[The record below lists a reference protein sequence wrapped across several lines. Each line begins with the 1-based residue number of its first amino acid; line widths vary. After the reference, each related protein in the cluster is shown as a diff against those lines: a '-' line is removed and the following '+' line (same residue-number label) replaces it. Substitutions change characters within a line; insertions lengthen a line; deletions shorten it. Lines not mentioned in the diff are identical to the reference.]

1 MSKKVKYYVVWEGR
15 RKGIFDSWED
25 CKVQVFGF
33 EGAKY
38 KSFESKKEAEEAFK
52 QGANKTLYAAA
63 KDKTGTITKQ
73 KVSRAAIIK
82 QSICVDAACS
92 GNPGKM
98 EYRGVDTQNN
108 MEIFHQG
115 PFPDATNNIG
125 EFLAIVHGL
134 AYLQQRKLYDTP
146 IYTDSRNA
154 MLWVKAKACRTKL
167 EPTKHNGE
175 IFELIHRAEQWLK
188 NNSYKNPIIKWE
200 TEDWGEI
207 PADFGRK

>member
-1 MSKKVKYYVVWEGR
+1 MAKKVKYYVVWEGR
-15 RKGIFDSWED
+15 QKGVYDSWDE
-25 CKVQVFGF
+25 CKAQVFGF

-38 KSFESKKEAEEAFK
+38 KSFESKKEAEDAYK
-52 QGANKTLYAAA
+52 QGANKSLFATA
-63 KDKTGTITKQ
+63 KSNTSAVAKQ
-73 KVSRAAIIK
+73 KISRAAIIK

-98 EYRGVDTQNN
+98 EYRGVDTQSSA
-108 MEIFHQG
+108 EIFHQG
-115 PFPDATNNIG
+115 PFPDATNNVG

-134 AYLQQRKLYDTP
+134 AYLQQRNLYDTP

-154 MLWVKAKACRTKL
+154 MIWVKAKQCRTKL
-167 EPTKHNGE
+167 ELTKKNGE
-175 IFELIHRAEQWLK
+175 VFELIRRAETWLK
-188 NNSYKNPIIKWE
+188 NNTFKNPIIKWE

>member
-1 MSKKVKYYVVWEGR
+1 MAKKVKYYVVWKGR
-15 RKGIFDSWED
+15 KTGIFHSWEE
-25 CKVQVFGF
+25 CKELVDGF

-38 KSFESKKEAEEAFK
+38 KSFESKEEATAALL
-52 QGANKTLYAAA
+52 QGANKSLFVNN
-63 KDKTGTITKQ
+63 KTNVAVTKQ
-73 KVSRAAIIK
+73 KIARSAIIK

-98 EYRGVDTQNN
+98 EYRGVDTQRGI
-108 MEIFHQG
+108 ELFHQG
-115 PFPDATNNIG
+115 PYPDATNNIG

-154 MLWVKAKACRTKL
+154 MIWVKAKVCRTKL
-167 EPTKHNGE
+167 EPTKYNGE
-175 IFELIHRAEQWLK
+175 VFELISRAENWLK
-188 NNSYKNPIIKWE
+188 NNTYKNPIIKWE